1 MMKIRK
7 YAVILACMPL
17 LLVSCNQK
25 ELERKTAELEF
36 LYEKQ
41 KKDSLLYDRYKNQM
55 KEINAL
61 LDTIRVFDDELKT
74 NDTLEKNE
82 VLYKLTKIDSLLE
95 AKTQKIDS
103 LTKELVKLQSKFSKR
118 VAVGKIT
125 EGKKELEIKKKYY
138 RELKLE
144 IQELQDENFDLKA
157 IINRK
162 DSLLIEKDKTIAM
175 IREEIQENEMKLEEQ
190 QKKLDQINLDLL
202 SAQVELTDLNSAT
215 AETYFNLALEL
226 KEIADNTSGL
236 FNRNKKTN
244 LINMAYKYF
253 KKAASMGFTDAEEQY
268 KILEE
273 ENKYAKFLEQGK
285 ET

>member
-1 MMKIRK
+1 MKIRK

-17 LLVSCNQK
+17 FLVSCNQK

>member
-1 MMKIRK
+1 MKIRK